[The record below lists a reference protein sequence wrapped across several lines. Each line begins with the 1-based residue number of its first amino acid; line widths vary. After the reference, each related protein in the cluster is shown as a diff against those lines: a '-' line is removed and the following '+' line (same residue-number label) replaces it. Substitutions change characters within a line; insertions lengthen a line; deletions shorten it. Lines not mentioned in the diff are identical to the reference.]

1 MKQILELRQKSQ
13 ITIPKGI
20 IKKLNLHE
28 GDKLEVYEQD
38 GEIHI
43 VPVAVYPVGY
53 IEDLKI
59 TIEDTVTKIRQKNY
73 PLNIENFKLMF
84 QTQDN

>member
-28 GDKLEVYEQD
+28 GDKLEIYEQD

-53 IEDLKI
+53 IEDLKNEI
-59 TIEDTVTKIRQKNY
+59 ARLRKEIR
-73 PLNIENFKLMF
+73 
-84 QTQDN
+84 

>member
-1 MKQILELRQKSQ
+1 MKQIIELRQKSQ
-13 ITIPKGI
+13 ITIPKWI

-28 GDKLEVYEQD
+28 GDKLEIYEQD

-53 IEDLKI
+53 IEDLKNEI
-59 TIEDTVTKIRQKNY
+59 ARLRKEIR
-73 PLNIENFKLMF
+73 
-84 QTQDN
+84 